1 MILRRSR
8 RSKFVRLLAA
18 LALTLLTLGVA
29 LPGTAVAEGQ
39 ENVSIRA
46 LSYNMHHGAAID
58 GTGGLPWIAKE
69 INESGA
75 DVVGLQEVDKHWGE
89 RSDWHDQATLLADR
103 LGMYVAFG
111 ANLDLDPEPGDTER
125 RQFGTAVLSRYP
137 IVSATNH
144 LLTNIEYPEKP
155 TEQRGLLHAVIDV
168 GGAHLDFYNTH
179 LDHQR
184 AEQRISQVEEI
195 LDVVEDNPGAG
206 ILVGDLN
213 ATPEVE
219 EVQMLTE
226 GPFEDAFAGSDGD
239 FTFPADEPIKRI
251 DYLLATDAASITDAE
266 VMASEA
272 SDHLPLIATVTMTRP
287 QR

>member
-1 MILRRSR
+1 MTQRRSR
-8 RSKFVRLLAA
+8 LPKFVRLLAVPAVALLA
-18 LALTLLTLGVA
+18 LAGA
-29 LPGTAVAEGQ
+29 LPGTAAAEQ
-39 ENVSIRA
+39 QQTVDIRT
-46 LSYNMHHGAAID
+46 LSYNMHHGATVD
-58 GTGGLPWIAKE
+58 QVPSMPFIAKE
-69 INESGA
+69 IKDSGA

-111 ANLDLDPEPGDTER
+111 ANLDEDPEPGHTER

-137 IVSATNH
+137 IVSAENH
-144 LLTNIEYPEKP
+144 LLTNIEYPENP

-168 GGAHLDFYNTH
+168 DGTQVNFYNTH

-195 LDVVEDNPGAG
+195 LEIVDADPGPG

-213 ATPEVE
+213 ATPETE
-219 EVQMLTE
+219 EVRMLTE
-226 GPFEDAFAGSDGD
+226 GPFVDAFAGSDGD
-239 FTFPADEPIKRI
+239 YTFPADDPIKRI
-251 DYLLATDAASITDAE
+251 DFLLAAEAESISDAE

-272 SDHLPLIATVTMTRP
+272 SDHLPLIATVTVARSVS
-287 QR
+287 

>member
-1 MILRRSR
+1 MNLRRPH
-8 RSKFVRLLAA
+8 RSKLVRLLAA
-18 LALTLLTLGVA
+18 LAATVLALCLA
-29 LPGTAVAEGQ
+29 LPGTSTAERQ
-39 ENVSIRA
+39 ATVNVRA

-58 GTGGLPWIAKE
+58 GASSMPLIAKE
-69 INESGA
+69 INDSGA

-111 ANLDLDPEPGDTER
+111 ANLDLDPEPGDAER

-168 GGAHLDFYNTH
+168 DGAHLDFYNTH

-195 LDVVEDNPGAG
+195 LDIVEDNPGTG

-213 ATPEVE
+213 AEPEVE
-219 EVQMLTE
+219 EVRMLTD
-226 GPFEDAFAGSDGD
+226 GPFEDAFEGSDGD

-251 DYLLATDAASITDAE
+251 DYLLATEAESISDAE

-272 SDHLPLIATVTMTRP
+272 SDHLPLIATVTMTSPER
-287 QR
+287 